1 MQVGGSENDSIT
13 RGDVYEVEVD
23 ASVGDLA
30 SEVREYSGI
39 VLDVDDYDLAL
50 ARDR

>member
-13 RGDVYEVEVD
+13 CGDVYEVEVH
-23 ASVGDLA
+23 ASIGDLT
-30 SEVREYSGI
+30 SEVSEHSGI

-50 ARDR
+50 AGDR